1 MELSR
6 NRKILVVAF
15 GVMAVF
21 GFLLTP
27 AGLET
32 RPPSTLRS
40 YALIPIF
47 LATVILGIASF
58 VLIFMRPRT
67 AAILGSIAAIS
78 YIFLVPGDQAGLFFL
93 GVPVP
98 PPISLS
104 ELIVLIPSVA
114 VLLCA
119 PLVYSESTVRSPT
132 IVANA

>member
-67 AAILGSIAAIS
+67 ATILGSIAAIS
-78 YIFLVPGDQAGLFFL
+78 YIFLVPGDQAGLFF

-119 PLVYSESTVRSPT
+119 PSVYSESMVRSPT